1 MAEDAATSDEKP
13 DEESGAEQA
22 PPMTTPIAVQRTA
35 LVAGLIGVAVLA
47 ALVGWL
53 GFRAYES
60 HEAAVHRDLFVH
72 AARQGAVNLTTLDY
86 EQADAETQRI
96 LGSATGSF
104 YANFPQRWRPFLDF
118 VKQNRATLAGTVTEA
133 GLESQT
139 GDAGQVLVAVE
150 VRSTTPGG
158 SQHEAQL
165 WRLRITVQKMGDEAK
180 LSNVAFVS

>member
-1 MAEDAATSDEKP
+1 MAEDAAASDEKP
-13 DEESGAEQA
+13 DEESGAKQA
-22 PPMTTPIAVQRTA
+22 PPMTSPIAVQRTA

-60 HEAAVHRDLFVH
+60 HEAEVHRDLFVQ

-86 EQADAETQRI
+86 EHADAEAQRI
-96 LGSATGSF
+96 LGSAAGSF
-104 YANFPQRWRPFLDF
+104 YANFPQRWQPFLDF
-118 VKQNRATLAGTVTEA
+118 VKQSRATLVGTVAEA

-139 GDAGQVLVAVE
+139 GDAGQVLVAVAIK
-150 VRSTTPGG
+150 STVPGG
-158 SQHEAQL
+158 TEQEAQV
-165 WRLRITVQKMGDEAK
+165 WRLRITVQKTGDEVK